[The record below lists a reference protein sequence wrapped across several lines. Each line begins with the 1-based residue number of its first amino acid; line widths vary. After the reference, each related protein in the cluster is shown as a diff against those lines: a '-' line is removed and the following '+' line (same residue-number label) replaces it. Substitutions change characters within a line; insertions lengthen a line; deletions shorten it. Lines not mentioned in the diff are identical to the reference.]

1 MKPRAGE
8 AVGVS
13 GSNSRLSQATTVGKI
28 TGASCS
34 AGRVQP
40 NQALL
45 RSQNP
50 CSFAA
55 PQCVLPGCS
64 PVLPRALPRAP
75 SMLPRAPSM
84 LPLKR
89 PCSLSRSKRVISD
102 PKLGV
107 YMYTYIYIRAE
118 CGTSLYSLLGL
129 GHFIEGKGKIIGW
142 RGRGI
147 PFFLGMWSLALGS
160 IFSYSLV
167 ENAVYVRFGRVLKLY
182 THAPP
187 RAAIKSSNSKH
198 APPSRPESPPPTPK
212 SSSPPL
218 PPLPPPLAHTPPSFP
233 SS

>member
-107 YMYTYIYIRAE
+107 YMYIYIYISGPSAGRHYIVSWAWA
-118 CGTSLYSLLGL
+118 TSL
-129 GHFIEGKGKIIGW
+129 
-142 RGRGI
+142 RGRGRLLGGGDGGYH
-147 PFFLGMWSLALGS
+147 FSWVCGRWHWDRYFLTLWSRTR
-160 IFSYSLV
+160 YM
-167 ENAVYVRFGRVLKLY
+167 
-182 THAPP
+182 
-187 RAAIKSSNSKH
+187 
-198 APPSRPESPPPTPK
+198 
-212 SSSPPL
+212 
-218 PPLPPPLAHTPPSFP
+218 
-233 SS
+233 